1 MSKQEAIKAFDDF
14 KKSAFALYEALY
26 RVQSDDVDIDFHEDY
41 PFQLSFDEMIH
52 EIATWVDTQT
62 GLLETKPTDID
73 SYRKYN
79 PNVESII
86 ETDYGDL
93 IVITRYGVDDYG
105 AWWTDEEHLYDDTY
119 GSSVRG
125 SFESIQKEI
134 NDYNKGGEL

>member
-1 MSKQEAIKAFDDF
+1 MNKQELINAFADF
-14 KKSAFALYEALY
+14 KKSALALSEAMDRWCEDDTHITFA
-26 RVQSDDVDIDFHEDY
+26 EDY
-41 PFQLSFDEMIH
+41 PFERSFDELSL
-52 EIATWVDTQT
+52 EIATWVDNQT
-62 GLLETKPTDID
+62 GILEMKPTDID

-86 ETDYGDL
+86 TTDYGDL

-125 SFESIQKEI
+125 SFEAIQKEI
-134 NDYNKGGEL
+134 NDTVQEG